1 MSFSSSSSSSSSSSP
16 SADADADAIADRVLS
31 AYDLLPKKF
40 QPRVVGGL
48 DDENENATGRQRRRS
63 EWVPLAGIVL
73 CRSPRRKRRRSCGA
87 EV

>member
-1 MSFSSSSSSSSSSSP
+1 MSFSSSSSSSP

-40 QPRVVGGL
+40 HPRVVVGL
-48 DDENENATGRQRRRS
+48 DDENENENATGRQRRRRR

-73 CRSPRRKRRRSCGA
+73 CRSPRRRRRSCGA
-87 EV
+87 EM